1 MKEDLLIFDEGV
13 KEIMMSLFSLGAM
26 AYEADYVMKQLEKR
40 PEPIQQK
47 IEALSQAKKVKP
59 NLSFDQAYAKL
70 MELYK
75 TEETPKKDTNIDIND
90 IAEYI
95 IPSEIIGSNLA
106 SPQNKKFFSPYKD
119 DKGLWTIGIGH
130 LIGNG
135 SNRDKNLFVSKYGN
149 ELNINQVKSIFNKD
163 LLKHL
168 NLAKSKFPT
177 QWETFSPDLKKV
189 LVDICYRGDL
199 FDPKS
204 KKDFDFVLSI
214 KNNKFKQAA
223 KEYLNHKEYLQRSIK
238 KSDGVVT
245 RMNRNAN
252 IISKQSAPPNNIL

>member
-1 MKEDLLIFDEGV
+1 MKEDLAIFDEGV
-13 KEIMMSLFSLGAM
+13 KEIMMSLFSLGAL
-26 AYEADYVMKQLEKR
+26 AYETDYVVKQLEKR

-47 IEALSQAKKVKP
+47 IEALSQAKKIKP
-59 NLSFDQAYAKL
+59 NLSFDQAYIKL
-70 MELYK
+70 MDSYK
-75 TEETPKKDTNIDIND
+75 TKETPKKNTQVNIND

-95 IPSEIIGSNLA
+95 IPSEIIGTDLS

-135 SNRDKNLFVSKYGN
+135 SNRDKNLFASKYGN
-149 ELNINQVKSIFNKD
+149 NLNINQVKSIFNKD

-177 QWETFSPDLKKV
+177 QWETFSPDLKKA

-199 FDPKS
+199 FDSKS
-204 KKDFDFVLSI
+204 KQDFDFVLSI
-214 KNNKFKQAA
+214 KNNNFKKAA

-245 RMNRNAN
+245 RMNRNAS
-252 IISKQSAPPNNIL
+252 IISKESINDIL